1 MKLSEAIE
9 LVLDE
14 AETSALGDLSENENS
29 QDVMKALKIVRKFLN
44 WEGQDIQLWEK
55 EWNPEIS
62 YTDFCDDEEKM
73 EDFNELSKDEF
84 LSSYSYITEEE
95 YNLTRI
101 KMEDFNELSKGE
113 FLSSYPCVTEEEYNL
128 TRMKQKGLT

>member
-29 QDVMKALKIVRKFLN
+29 QEVMKALKIVRKFIN
-44 WEGQDIQLWEK
+44 WEGQDIKFWEK
-55 EWNPEIS
+55 EWNPEIEH
-62 YTDFCDDEEKM
+62 TDFCDDKDKM
-73 EDFNELSKDEF
+73 LDFNELTKEEF

-95 YNLTRI
+95 YN
-101 KMEDFNELSKGE
+101 F
-113 FLSSYPCVTEEEYNL
+113 
-128 TRMKQKGLT
+128 TRMKNKS

>member
-73 EDFNELSKDEF
+73 EDFNKLTKDEF

-101 KMEDFNELSKGE
+101 KQKDL
-113 FLSSYPCVTEEEYNL
+113 TESN
-128 TRMKQKGLT
+128 R

>member
-9 LVLDE
+9 LVLNE

-55 EWNPEIS
+55 EWNPEIEHS
-62 YTDFCDDEEKM
+62 DFCDDEEKIK
-73 EDFNELSKDEF
+73 DFKKLSKEEF

-95 YNLTRI
+95 YNLTR
-101 KMEDFNELSKGE
+101 ME
-113 FLSSYPCVTEEEYNL
+113 
-128 TRMKQKGLT
+128 QKKIDNG

>member
-9 LVLDE
+9 LVLGE
-14 AETSALGDLSENENS
+14 AESSALGDYSENENS
-29 QDVMKALKIVRKFLN
+29 QEVMKALKILRKFLN
-44 WEGQDIQLWEK
+44 WEGQDIQLWEE

-62 YTDFCDDEEKM
+62 HTDFCDDEEKM
-73 EDFNELSKDEF
+73 KDFEKLSKEDF

-101 KMEDFNELSKGE
+101 E
-113 FLSSYPCVTEEEYNL
+113 
-128 TRMKQKGLT
+128 QKKD

>member
-44 WEGQDIQLWEK
+44 WEGQDIQLWEE

-62 YTDFCDDEEKM
+62 HSDFCDDEEKM
-73 EDFNELSKDEF
+73 EDFNELTKNEF
-84 LSSYSYITEEE
+84 LSNYSYITEEE

-101 KMEDFNELSKGE
+101 KQKDL
-113 FLSSYPCVTEEEYNL
+113 TESNH
-128 TRMKQKGLT
+128 

>member
-1 MKLSEAIE
+1 MRLSEAIE

-14 AETSALGDLSENENS
+14 AETSAVGDLSENEHS

-55 EWNPEIS
+55 EWNPEINR
-62 YTDFCDDEEKM
+62 TDFCDDQEKM
-73 EDFNELSKDEF
+73 KDFNKLTKDEF

-101 KMEDFNELSKGE
+101 K
-113 FLSSYPCVTEEEYNL
+113 
-128 TRMKQKGLT
+128 QKGLTESNH

>member
-1 MKLSEAIE
+1 MRLSEAIE

-29 QDVMKALKIVRKFLN
+29 QEVIKALKIVRKFVN
-44 WEGQDIQLWEK
+44 WEGQDIQLWDK
-55 EWNPEIS
+55 EWNPEIER
-62 YTDFCDDEEKM
+62 TDFCDDKDKM
-73 EDFNELSKDEF
+73 VDFNELTKEEF

-101 KMEDFNELSKGE
+101 E
-113 FLSSYPCVTEEEYNL
+113 
-128 TRMKQKGLT
+128 QKKIDTI

>member
-9 LVLDE
+9 LVLNE

-55 EWNPEIS
+55 EWNPEIAHS
-62 YTDFCDDEEKM
+62 DFTDDEDKM
-73 EDFNELSKDEF
+73 KDFDELTKEDF
-84 LSSYSYITEEE
+84 LSSYNYITEEE

-101 KMEDFNELSKGE
+101 KQK
-113 FLSSYPCVTEEEYNL
+113 NL
-128 TRMKQKGLT
+128 T

>member
-14 AETSALGDLSENENS
+14 AETSALGDLCENENS
-29 QDVMKALKIVRKFLN
+29 QEVIKALKIVRKFIS
-44 WEGQDIQLWEK
+44 WEGQDIQFWEK

-62 YTDFCDDEEKM
+62 HSDFCDDEEKM
-73 EDFNELSKDEF
+73 EDFNKLTKDEF
-84 LSSYSYITEEE
+84 LSSYSYVTEKE

-101 KMEDFNELSKGE
+101 K
-113 FLSSYPCVTEEEYNL
+113 
-128 TRMKQKGLT
+128 QKGLTESNH